1 MYLSTRSPPA
11 LTSWLE
17 LSRANWIL
25 REERDG
31 RGGIGEEGREGRG
44 GEGRGG
50 RDRRGEGRGGER
62 RGGIGGKG
70 GT

>member
-17 LSRANWIL
+17 LNRANWTL
-25 REERDG
+25 
-31 RGGIGEEGREGRG
+31 REGRG

-50 RDRRGEGRGGER
+50 EGRGGER
-62 RGGIGGKG
+62 RDGRRGIGGVG
-70 GT
+70 GEVGVAGEGW